1 MSIVKYPSKQQAKSE
16 LLLVS
21 PDDDLRRLLP
31 ILGGRLFRYLQQSGV
46 NFVGDLPLLEPIAL
60 LYMPGITKSEHLLL
74 QRVYAQI
81 FDDAYDNLHG

>member
-1 MSIVKYPSKQQAKSE
+1 MSKYPSKQQVKSE

-31 ILGGRLFRYLQQSGV
+31 ILGGRLFRYLRRSGV
-46 NFVGDLPLLEPIAL
+46 NLVGDLPLLEPITL
-60 LYMPGITKSEHLLL
+60 LHMPEITRSEHLLL

-81 FDDAYDNLHG
+81 FNGAYDNLHG

>member
-1 MSIVKYPSKQQAKSE
+1 MSKYPSKQQVKSE

-31 ILGGRLFRYLQQSGV
+31 ILGGRLFRYLRRNGV
-46 NFVGDLPLLEPIAL
+46 NLVGDLPQLEPIAL
-60 LYMPGITKSEHLLL
+60 PHMPGITKSERLLL

-81 FDDAYDNLHG
+81 FNGAYDNLHG

>member
-1 MSIVKYPSKQQAKSE
+1 MSIAKYPSKQQVKSE

-31 ILGGRLFRYLQQSGV
+31 ILGGRLFRYLQRSGV
-46 NFVGDLPLLEPIAL
+46 SLVGDLPLLEPIAL
-60 LYMPGITKSEHLLL
+60 LHMPEITKSEHLLL

-81 FDDAYDNLHG
+81 FNGAYDNLHG